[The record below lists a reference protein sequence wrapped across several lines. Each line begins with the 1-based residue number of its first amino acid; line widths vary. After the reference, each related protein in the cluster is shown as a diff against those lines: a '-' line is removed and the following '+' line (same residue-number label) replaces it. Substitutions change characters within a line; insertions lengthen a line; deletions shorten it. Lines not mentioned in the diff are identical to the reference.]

1 LSDEACRYVLADE
14 VGLGKTIEASV
25 ILKGLLRRHA
35 GLKTLVVVPASLTQQ
50 WFNELNGKFWFQFA
64 QWCKLEGR
72 QPPAD
77 GPELIVSSEELL
89 EDKSLWLWL
98 MMQEW
103 GLVIVDEAHHL
114 HKKPRLYERLL
125 ELSGEAARL
134 LILSATPIQRR
145 AEEFLALLKLM
156 NPARYEPITLQQFR
170 LILEAQQMIRS
181 MVADLAIDLNQEH
194 FDPEVFEEDIEE
206 VVEALEHD
214 TLLGELVA
222 QVTEQAESRDRGLK
236 AAQDAIAYISENF
249 RIESRVIRNRRA
261 TLQIELPTRAVET
274 SYSYEPETLETEVID
289 TLHDYVDELIEQAG
303 SDPTAV
309 EYGRVLLHAAF
320 SSPYVLYELLEKRS
334 QSLSTAVRPQTDE
347 ATALLNLLSP
357 AAPRQEAERIGNS
370 FKVCHLLPITDEREL
385 LSNLLWLTEQWR
397 EQTKVALDKLPY
409 SGIRES

>member
-1 LSDEACRYVLADE
+1 
-14 VGLGKTIEASV
+14 
-25 ILKGLLRRHA
+25 
-35 GLKTLVVVPASLTQQ
+35 
-50 WFNELNGKFWFQFA
+50 
-64 QWCKLEGR
+64 
-72 QPPAD
+72 
-77 GPELIVSSEELL
+77 
-89 EDKSLWLWL
+89 
-98 MMQEW
+98 
-103 GLVIVDEAHHL
+103 
-114 HKKPRLYERLL
+114 
-125 ELSGEAARL
+125 
-134 LILSATPIQRR
+134 
-145 AEEFLALLKLM
+145 
-156 NPARYEPITLQQFR
+156 
-170 LILEAQQMIRS
+170 
-181 MVADLAIDLNQEH
+181 
-194 FDPEVFEEDIEE
+194 
-206 VVEALEHD
+206 
-214 TLLGELVA
+214 LGELVA

-249 RIESRVIRNRRA
+249 RLESRVIRNRRA

-357 AAPRQEAERIGNS
+357 AAPRQEAERIGQLIQS
-370 FKVCHLLPITDEREL
+370 VPPFADESEQ

-397 EQTKVALDKLPY
+397 EQTKAALDKLPY